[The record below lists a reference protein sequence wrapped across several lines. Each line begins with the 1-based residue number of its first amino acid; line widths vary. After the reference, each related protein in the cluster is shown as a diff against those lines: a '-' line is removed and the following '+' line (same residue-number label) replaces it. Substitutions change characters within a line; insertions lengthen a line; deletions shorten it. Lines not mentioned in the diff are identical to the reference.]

1 MPGDLSQRLGVV
13 LLDPRLAGRGWPA
26 VRVVD
31 TGSFRKPLQKTP
43 FLDEPQGHSVAH
55 FETFVG
61 QSNGGGDGLVEVYRA
76 PLFERRGEACNG
88 TRHPDGGVALD
99 IGIVFDGGV
108 GETA

>member
-13 LLDPRLAGRGWPA
+13 LLGPCLTGRGWPA

-31 TGSFRKPLQKTP
+31 AGGFRKLLQKTP
-43 FLDEPQGHSVAH
+43 VLDEPQGHPVAH

-76 PLFERRGEACNG
+76 PLFERCGEACNG
-88 TRHPDGGVALD
+88 SRDSYGGVAFD
-99 IGIVFDGGV
+99 IGIVFNGGV